1 MRIIVIGAGV
11 IGVASAW
18 YLTRDGHE
26 VTVLEAREGAGL
38 ETSFGNA
45 GGVCPGFAG
54 PWAAPGMPLK
64 GLKWMFQPTAPL
76 KIRPRFDPAQWSWLL
91 RFVAN
96 CTAGRFAAN
105 KTRMQRI
112 AHFSKA
118 CLVQLREE
126 TGIQYDHGT
135 GGVLQIFATR
145 EEAEG
150 GRRAADV
157 LARLDVAHR
166 VLSPDEVCT
175 IEPALAHTRAPISGG
190 LQLPSDEVGD
200 CHLFTQSL
208 ARLAAERGCRFV
220 FNAPV
225 LSIGASGERIDTVKT
240 AQESFQADAVVVAT
254 GPWAVKLLKPLG
266 INLPIY
272 PVKGYSLTCDI
283 EDPDAAPRSSVMDEH
298 SKVMICRLGS
308 RLRAAGV
315 AELAGFDPAMPEHAL
330 QGLRDRVA
338 ELFPG
343 AADYGE
349 AVYWHGFR
357 PMTPGGPAHVGRTRY
372 ANLFL
377 NVGHGSNG
385 WTQACGAARVLT
397 EKIAG
402 RPDPLARHAA

>member
-1 MRIIVIGAGV
+1 MRIVVIGAGV

-18 YLTRDGHE
+18 YLTADGHE
-26 VTVLEAREGAGL
+26 VTVVEAREGAGL

-54 PWAAPGMPLK
+54 PWAAPGMPFK
-64 GLKWMFQPTAPL
+64 GLKWMFQPSAPL
-76 KIRPRFDPAQWSWLL
+76 KIRPRFDAAQWAWLL

-105 KTRMQRI
+105 KTSMQRI

-118 CLVQLREE
+118 SLVQLREE
-126 TGIQYDHGT
+126 TGIEYDHGT
-135 GGVLQIFATR
+135 GGVLQVFATD

-150 GRRAADV
+150 GRRAA
-157 LARLDVAHR
+157 R
-166 VLSPDEVCT
+166 VLDGLGVEHRLLSPEEVRK
-175 IEPALAHTRAPISGG
+175 IEPALVRSSAPLSGG
-190 LQLPSDEVGD
+190 LQLPTDEVGD
-200 CHLFTQSL
+200 CHLFTQAL

-225 LSIGASGERIDTVKT
+225 TAVRAESQRVEAVET
-240 AQESFQADAVVVAT
+240 AQESFKADAVVVAA
-254 GPWAVKLLKPLG
+254 GPWAGKLLKPLG

-283 EDPDAAPRSSVMDEH
+283 EDFDAAPRSSVMDEH

-315 AELAGFDPAMPEHAL
+315 AELAGFDPAMPDAAL
-330 QGLRDRVA
+330 NGLRDRVA

-343 AADYGE
+343 AANY
-349 AVYWHGFR
+349 AKASYWHGFR
-357 PMTPGGPAHVGRTRY
+357 PMTPGGPAHIGRSRY

-385 WTQACGAARVLT
+385 WTQACGAARILT

-402 RPDPLARHAA
+402 RPDPLGRRSA